1 MAMFT
6 REQIQAIADALGDTD
21 EGLAGSEI
29 GDLLASI
36 RVNDPSATLAKR
48 HRLFNAFVERQNNDQ
63 NRTEILAFI
72 RKAMKPERFLRDSY
86 RYEPLR
92 TRLNGALSFVGLAVK
107 ADGNLETAESA
118 STLTEAQRRAD
129 ELRADLVT
137 RRVHPDVLLFC
148 KAELIAD
155 DYFHAVL
162 EAAKSAA
169 DKLRARTGVDRDG
182 SELVDFVLLGKTPLL
197 IVNPYNTTTEQ
208 SEQKGF
214 AMLIKGVFSMFRNP
228 TAHEPRIHRTVTRDE
243 AEDFLTIVSQIHRR
257 LDAAVMPP
265 RTP

>member
-1 MAMFT
+1 MATFT

-21 EGLAGSEI
+21 EGLTGSEI

-63 NRTEILAFI
+63 KRNAILAFI
-72 RKAMKPERFLRDSY
+72 RKAMKPERFLRDPH

-107 ADGNLETAESA
+107 ADGTLETAESA
-118 STLTEAQRRAD
+118 STLVDAQRRAD

-137 RRVHPDVLLFC
+137 RRVHPDVFLFC

-162 EAAKSAA
+162 EAAKSVA
-169 DKLRARTGVDRDG
+169 DKLRSKTGVDRDG
-182 SELVDFVLLGKTPLL
+182 SELVDFVLLGKAPLL
-197 IVNPYNTTTEQ
+197 IVNKYNTAMEQ
-208 SEQKGF
+208 GEQKGF
-214 AMLIKGVFSMFRNP
+214 AMIIKGVFSMFRNP

-243 AEDFLTIVSQIHRR
+243 AEDFLTIVSLIHRR

-265 RTP
+265 RMP